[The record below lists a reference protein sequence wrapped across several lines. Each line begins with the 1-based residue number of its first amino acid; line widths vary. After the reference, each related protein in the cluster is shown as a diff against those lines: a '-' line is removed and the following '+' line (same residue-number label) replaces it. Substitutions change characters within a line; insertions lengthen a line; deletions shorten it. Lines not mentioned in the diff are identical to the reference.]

1 MTLGF
6 GLSSFAADEPGVHL
20 DPADTEDRL
29 LPTGEVAVRIY
40 RPKVRRTACP
50 WSCIS
55 MEAGGCLGSKNTR
68 PLLRDVVSTTGVA
81 VVFVSYTPSPEARRH
96 IARAVLRGYEV
107 CRRARAGTAIGQRS
121 SCGDGRQR
129 RRKPYSG
136 H

>member
-29 LPTGEVAVRIY
+29 LPTGPSGEVAVRIY
-40 RPKVRRTACP
+40 RPKVRRAAGP

-81 VVFVSYTPSPEARRH
+81 VVFVSYTPSPEARPH
-96 IARAVLRGYEV
+96 IARAVLRGHEV
-107 CRRARAGTAIGQRS
+107 CRRARAGTATGTAVVLR
-121 SCGDGRQR
+121 
-129 RRKPYSG
+129 
-136 H
+136 